1 VFLVIV
7 ILKNL
12 KCYQVDV
19 NNIFIEFFLKKKI
32 YIIFLF
38 EVDILLEQYLRILQS
53 FYNLK

>member
-1 VFLVIV
+1 MFLVIV